1 MSKPNKYANTT
12 YDKRASRQSYLEDRI
27 TQMGHDPDQYEIW
40 HKELEALKQQKEKEK
55 WPGQWGD
62 KTSKEQWQK
71 IEYAIGCKLMNATDG
86 QLAHAVNAVLG
97 EIKRRNKRR
106 KELRKKR
113 LEAKIAR
120 LTANG
125 YLPLE
130 TAGKDVRRIIQE
142 HKIFTDLGSDRP
154 YESEIKSMVRGAGA
168 FRSYPPM
175 RSGVLHDESPKKL
188 IYVQPKALLCFV
200 INRIQDKIA
209 EEEEACKEVE
219 RREKVLKE
227 WQEIQKARSAKV
239 AKEWHEQM
247 EEQNGRFRQALA
259 KHEELEEE
267 KKCAQRRDVVLQT
280 RRLLAKHGM
289 NTVSV
294 PTDEPTQSLPNT
306 DQQVQNE

>member
-27 TQMGHDPDQYEIW
+27 TQMGHDPGQYEIW
-40 HKELEALKQQKEKEK
+40 HKELEALKKQKEKEK

-86 QLAHAVNAVLG
+86 QLAHAIKAAND
-97 EIKRRNKRR
+97 ERKRRIKRR
-106 KELRKKR
+106 KELREKR

-130 TAGKDVRRIIQE
+130 TAGKDICRIIQE
-142 HKIFTDLGSDRP
+142 HKIFTDLGSGRP
-154 YESEIKSMVRGAGA
+154 YESEIKAMVRGVGA

-175 RSGVLHDESPKKL
+175 RSGVLHDDKKS

-209 EEEEACKEVE
+209 EEAEARNEVE
-219 RREKVLKE
+219 RRKKVLKE
-227 WQEIQKARSAKV
+227 WEEIQKARSAKV
-239 AKEWHEQM
+239 AKEWHQQM
-247 EEQNGRFRQALA
+247 KEQNGRFRQALA
-259 KHEELEEE
+259 E
-267 KKCAQRRDVVLQT
+267 
-280 RRLLAKHGM
+280 HGIS
-289 NTVSV
+289 TVPV

-306 DQQVQNE
+306 DHKVQNK